1 MTMVV
6 LTTIII
12 VFIGLYAIQAFI
24 FTKLPSKVGNIIEHQ
39 RRMNMMMMMMNVID
53 DSHLH
58 NDGDVQNDLDTE
70 IYCNVEL
77 NTDYIEAVG
86 FDMDFTLAQVSIFK
100 SSSKH
105 EYH

>member
-1 MTMVV
+1 MTMFVV
-6 LTTIII
+6 TAIII

-24 FTKLPSKVGNIIEHQ
+24 FTKLPSKVKVGNIIEHQ

-53 DSHLH
+53 DSHLY

-86 FDMDFTLAQVSIFK
+86 FDMDFTLAQVSI
-100 SSSKH
+100 
-105 EYH
+105 